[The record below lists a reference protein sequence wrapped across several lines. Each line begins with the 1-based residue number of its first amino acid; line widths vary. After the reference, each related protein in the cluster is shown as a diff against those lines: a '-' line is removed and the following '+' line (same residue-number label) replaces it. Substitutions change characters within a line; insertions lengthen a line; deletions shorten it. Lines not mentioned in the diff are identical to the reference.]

1 MCRASLTSQF
11 AKFSRD
17 TSDARARNCG
27 RRFSDGITKKKN
39 ARKRDRVLQ
48 GKAGSRDPFS
58 LPGLPRFSVLSPIP
72 PSSSPPSC
80 ISRNDITTP
89 WRSSRIIPHPLT
101 IFIPFC
107 IAPTTHPPPHSPPV
121 VLPVRSFLQFYAVS
135 EFFHFSRAVAAA
147 SETCEEN

>member
-27 RRFSDGITKKKN
+27 RQFSDGITKKRTRGRETGCSKE
-39 ARKRDRVLQ
+39 KPE
-48 GKAGSRDPFS
+48 AGILS
-58 LPGLPRFSVLSPIP
+58 LFPDCLVSLSFHLFLPP
-72 PSSSPPSC
+72 PRPPSC

-107 IAPTTHPPPHSPPV
+107 IAPPTHPPPHSPPV